1 MDMSVSF
8 NTLILNGRGCHSS
21 CSWGAVTNLNTHF
34 NSISLNNLR
43 SLVTLPT
50 LTLTDLKLNTWG
62 IQWECR
68 KWQMTGSR
76 KKWTLRQFVLRP
88 EIKLNNKKNLIWWNL
103 CDLLHYFELFW
114 PRNPLN
120 WINEKGK
127 SLSNYTIMVFPNCWR
142 DAIIYMVAVIKP
154 YFF

>member
-21 CSWGAVTNLNTHF
+21 RSWGAVTNLNTHF

-50 LTLTDLKLNTWG
+50 LTLTDLKLNNTWG

-88 EIKLNNKKNLIWWNL
+88 EKKLNNKKNLIWWNVTCSIILSCFDPEIHWTELMKKGSL
-103 CDLLHYFELFW
+103 CLIIQLWCFQTVDEMQSFICW
-114 PRNPLN
+114 
-120 WINEKGK
+120 
-127 SLSNYTIMVFPNCWR
+127 LS
-142 DAIIYMVAVIKP
+142 
-154 YFF
+154 